1 MTRAGE
7 AGAWLNLF
15 SFYENW
21 IEFLCE
27 NFAAIPKLF
36 NEINFCLI
44 FKLRIKYIPVLEYF
58 QTSFM
63 KNISDLLPRYGEQWI
78 LSNQTWSK
86 LKLKQSERVMLLR
99 RLFSRTLLPRTS
111 GSRKASSSSSEVARF
126 LSEETVS
133 RKNGLKEKRL
143 YSDSE
148 YERRLSN
155 LR

>member
-1 MTRAGE
+1 M
-7 AGAWLNLF
+7 NLF

-78 LSNQTWSK
+78 LSNQTWSM
-86 LKLKQSERVMLLR
+86 LKLKQSERVRSHVTEKVIFKDVASKNLWFKESFNLL
-99 RLFSRTLLPRTS
+99 
-111 GSRKASSSSSEVARF
+111 
-126 LSEETVS
+126 
-133 RKNGLKEKRL
+133 
-143 YSDSE
+143 
-148 YERRLSN
+148 
-155 LR
+155 

>member
-1 MTRAGE
+1 MTRGGE

-78 LSNQTWSK
+78 LSNQTWSM
-86 LKLKQSERVMLLR
+86 LKLKQSEQVRSHVAEKVI
-99 RLFSRTLLPRTS
+99 F
-111 GSRKASSSSSEVARF
+111 KDVAS
-126 LSEETVS
+126 
-133 RKNGLKEKRL
+133 KNLWFKESFIVIL
-143 YSDSE
+143 
-148 YERRLSN
+148 
-155 LR
+155 